1 MAEERRYDLV
11 VFGADRRGCCCSHQ
25 LLWGRGW

>member
-25 LLWGRGW
+25 RPCGSG